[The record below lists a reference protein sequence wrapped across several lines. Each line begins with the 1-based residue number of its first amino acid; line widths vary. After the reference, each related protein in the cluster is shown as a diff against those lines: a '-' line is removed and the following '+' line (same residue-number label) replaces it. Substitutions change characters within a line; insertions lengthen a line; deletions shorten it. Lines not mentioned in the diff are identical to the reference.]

1 MLENQSV
8 ASAAPEID
16 GRSGAG
22 TRWSQERR
30 LEFIEFR
37 LLWEGKINR
46 GELVNFFGTSI
57 QQASLDISRYS
68 KLAPGNLE
76 YDKSDKVYRVSA
88 GFTPVI
94 TQADS
99 REFLDQLCGSSSSA
113 GGSPLSFVGWRPS
126 FAIVQYPTR
135 TIRPD
140 ILMRVIWAIRDRE
153 AIELT
158 YQSMRR
164 PVESRRW
171 ISPHAIAFD
180 GTRWHVRAWCHE
192 NSYFKDFV
200 FARILRIFAT
210 RPSDI
215 DATKDHRWHSHATVV
230 LRARHDLTPGQQ
242 KAVET
247 EYGMQDGRLKIRM
260 REALV
265 FYFARQLRMDSD
277 AGHPKCNKMI
287 EWVNSEELSPL
298 LIEAES
304 K

>member
-1 MLENQSV
+1 L
-8 ASAAPEID
+8 
-16 GRSGAG
+16 
-22 TRWSQERR
+22 SQERR

-46 GELVNFFGTSI
+46 GEPVNVFGTSI

-76 YDKSDKVYRVSA
+76 YDKRDKVYRASA
-88 GFTPVI
+88 RFAPVI

-99 REFLDQLCGSSSSA
+99 REFLDRLCELSPRE

-126 FAIVQYPTR
+126 FAVVQYPTR
-135 TIRPD
+135 TIRPE

-200 FARILRIFAT
+200 FARILRIFVT
-210 RPSDI
+210 RPSDV
-215 DATKDHRWHSHATVV
+215 DAAKDRRWHSHATVV
-230 LRARHDLTPGQQ
+230 LRARWDLTPGQQ
-242 KAVET
+242 RAVET

-265 FYFARQLRMDSD
+265 FYFARQLRMDSNVD
-277 AGHPKCNKMI
+277 HPKCNKMI